1 MLDFN
6 LIIFIEV
13 YLLPILLLS
22 KFVYSVLIK
31 TVSGM
36 FDLGM
41 KKLVMEGRVRLG

>member
-1 MLDFN
+1 MLD
-6 LIIFIEV
+6 LYMIISIKI
-13 YLLPILLLS
+13 YLLKILWLS
-22 KFVYSVLIK
+22 NFVYSVLIK

>member
-1 MLDFN
+1 MLDSN
-6 LIIFIEV
+6 LIISIEV

-22 KFVYSVLIK
+22 NFVYSVLIK